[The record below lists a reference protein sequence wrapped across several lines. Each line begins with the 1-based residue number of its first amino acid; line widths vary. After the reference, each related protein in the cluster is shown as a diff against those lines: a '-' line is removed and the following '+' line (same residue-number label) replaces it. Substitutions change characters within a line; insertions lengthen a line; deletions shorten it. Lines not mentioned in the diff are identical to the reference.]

1 MAINYSIAAYKKPG
15 DMEGTAKYYA
25 KAQASGTVEINE
37 LADDIAYSTTLTDGD
52 VLNVIRALIKQIN
65 RHIAKGE
72 IVKLENLGTFQA
84 QIRSNG
90 SETSE
95 DFNESYIRQVHLQFR
110 PGLGLQSTL
119 ALELSLIHISEPCLL
134 YTSPSPRD
142 TR

>member
-72 IVKLENLGTFQA
+72 IVKLENLGAFQA
-84 QIRSNG
+84 QIRSNC

-119 ALELSLIHISEPCLL
+119 ALENLQFKKVKSYKELEGE
-134 YTSPSPRD
+134 
-142 TR
+142 

>member
-15 DMEGTAKYYA
+15 DLEGEAKFYA
-25 KAQASGTVEINE
+25 KAQASGTVDINE

-90 SETSE
+90 ATAAD

-119 ALELSLIHISEPCLL
+119 ALENLQFKKVKSYKELEANNLP
-134 YTSPSPRD
+134 PEK
-142 TR
+142 

>member
-65 RHIAKGE
+65 RYIAKGE

-119 ALELSLIHISEPCLL
+119 ALENLQFKKVKSYKELEGE
-134 YTSPSPRD
+134 
-142 TR
+142 

>member
-15 DMEGTAKYYA
+15 DLEGTAKYYA

-90 SETSE
+90 LRNCISIRDSE
-95 DFNESYIRQVHLQFR
+95 
-110 PGLGLQSTL
+110 
-119 ALELSLIHISEPCLL
+119 A
-134 YTSPSPRD
+134 
-142 TR
+142 

>member
-15 DMEGTAKYYA
+15 DLEGTAKYYA

-65 RHIAKGE
+65 RHIAKGK
-72 IVKLENLGTFQA
+72 IVELENLGTFQA

-119 ALELSLIHISEPCLL
+119 ALENLQFKKVKSYKELEGE
-134 YTSPSPRD
+134 
-142 TR
+142 

>member
-72 IVKLENLGTFQA
+72 IVKLENLGAFQA

-119 ALELSLIHISEPCLL
+119 ALENLQFKKVKSYKELEGE
-134 YTSPSPRD
+134 
-142 TR
+142 

>member
-15 DMEGTAKYYA
+15 DMEGPAKYYA

-72 IVKLENLGTFQA
+72 IVKLENLGAFQA

-119 ALELSLIHISEPCLL
+119 ALENLQFKKVKSYKELEGE
-134 YTSPSPRD
+134 
-142 TR
+142 

>member
-15 DMEGTAKYYA
+15 DLEGTAKYYA

-119 ALELSLIHISEPCLL
+119 ALENLQFKKVKSYKELEGE
-134 YTSPSPRD
+134 
-142 TR
+142 

>member
-15 DMEGTAKYYA
+15 DLEGTAKYYA

-72 IVKLENLGTFQA
+72 IVKLENLETFQA

-119 ALELSLIHISEPCLL
+119 ALENLQFKKVKSYKELEGE
-134 YTSPSPRD
+134 
-142 TR
+142 

>member
-72 IVKLENLGTFQA
+72 IVKLENLGAFQA

-110 PGLGLQSTL
+110 PGLGLQRTL
-119 ALELSLIHISEPCLL
+119 ALENLQFKKVKSYKELEGE
-134 YTSPSPRD
+134 
-142 TR
+142 

>member
-65 RHIAKGE
+65 RNIAKGE

-119 ALELSLIHISEPCLL
+119 ALENLQFKKVKSYKELEGE
-134 YTSPSPRD
+134 
-142 TR
+142 

>member
-1 MAINYSIAAYKKPG
+1 MSVKYSLAHMSTQPG
-15 DMEGTAKYYA
+15 VKDAPKKYYA
-25 KAQASGTVEINE
+25 KAQADGEVTIDD
-37 LADDIAYSTTLTDGD
+37 LADDIAYATSLTDGD

-90 SETSE
+90 ADVPDE
-95 DFNESYIRQVHLQFR
+95 FNESYIRQVHLQFR

-119 ALELSLIHISEPCLL
+119 ALENLQFKKVKSYKELEGE
-134 YTSPSPRD
+134 
-142 TR
+142 